1 MSAPM
6 FLLACLGGGIGA
18 CLRFVVD
25 GLVMRRVS
33 SGFPLGI
40 FLINAT
46 GSFLLGFLT
55 GLADSS
61 VVDGTWLFIISAGV
75 MGGYTTFSTAM
86 VDTVHLLREEAWG
99 RAAVNAAGM
108 LVAGVVLAL
117 IGLAAGRAL

>member
-40 FLINAT
+40 FLINAS

-61 VVDGTWLFIISAGV
+61 VLDGTWLFIISAGV

-99 RAAVNAAGM
+99 RATVNAASM

-117 IGLAAGRAL
+117 IGLAVGRSF

>member
-1 MSAPM
+1 MSAPI

-25 GLVMRRVS
+25 VLVMRRAN

-40 FLINAT
+40 FLVNAS

-55 GLADSS
+55 GLSDSS
-61 VVDGTWLFIISAGV
+61 VVDSTWLFIFSAGV

-86 VDTVHLLREEAWG
+86 VDTVHLLRQEAWS

-108 LVAGVVLAL
+108 LVVGVLLAL
-117 IGLAAGRAL
+117 LGLAVGRSF

>member
-1 MSAPM
+1 MSAPV

-25 GLVMRRVS
+25 ALVMRRVP

-40 FLINAT
+40 FLINAS

-55 GLADSS
+55 GLSDSS
-61 VVDGTWLFIISAGV
+61 VDDSAWLFILSAGV

-86 VDTVHLLREEAWG
+86 VDTVHLLRQEAWS

-108 LVAGVVLAL
+108 LVVGVVLAL
-117 IGLAAGRAL
+117 IGLAVGRSF

>member
-1 MSAPM
+1 MSAPV

-25 GLVMRRVS
+25 VLVMRRVS

-40 FLINAT
+40 FLVNAS

-55 GLADSS
+55 GLSDSS
-61 VVDGTWLFIISAGV
+61 VDDSTWLFIISAGV

-86 VDTVHLLREEAWG
+86 VDTVHLLRQEAWS

-108 LVAGVVLAL
+108 LVVGVVLAL
-117 IGLAAGRAL
+117 IGLAVGRSS